1 MGLRTTIPAF
11 DKLAGGGI
19 PEGSMVV
26 FWSKPGVENV
36 QFVYQTIYSNLKKG
50 YSVLYVVNNKTP
62 SLVRTEI
69 ANYINDV
76 SQFEVEG
83 RLLFVDSYSKMFNA
97 DTGEKLFVENPK
109 DIDSIM
115 SSIVKGVNILNPKKK
130 LIIVLDDLSTTIDLC
145 GDDSVKIL
153 SRWKKEFNKAT
164 SLFLFTEWP
173 YSKKVL
179 STIRKEMDIVVKINA
194 VEEKVILRKYF
205 SIDKGVDSAKGKGIP
220 FEVVE
225 PGGIK
230 VYIPKILVTGPYNA
244 GKSSFVHS
252 ASIKSVS
259 VDRFGTTIALDHGH
273 VDYAGF
279 SIDLFGTPGQERFDP
294 ILKLLGSQSLGVI
307 IVIDSTAPE
316 TFPRAKE
323 MLKKTRTVG
332 LPFVIAANKA
342 NLKGALSV
350 KEIREIFNFGDE
362 VKIIPVRAEKDCPK
376 EGICKLRKSDVHKVL
391 DTLFKLI
398 LKI

>member
-36 QFVYQTIYSNLKKG
+36 QFVYQTVYSNLKKG
-50 YSVLYVVNNKTP
+50 YSVLYIVNNKTP
-62 SLVRTEI
+62 SLVRSEI
-69 ANYINDV
+69 SNYINDI
-76 SQFEVEG
+76 SQFEVDG
-83 RLLFVDSYSKMFNA
+83 KLLFIDSYSKMFNA
-97 DTGEKLFVENPK
+97 DSGEKLCVDNPK
-109 DIDSIM
+109 NIDSVM
-115 SSIVKGVNILNPKKK
+115 SSIKEGVKRLGAKK

-145 GDDSVKIL
+145 GDASVKVL
-153 SRWKKEFNKAT
+153 SKWKESFGKAT

-173 YSKKVL
+173 YSKNVL
-179 STIRKEMDIVVKINA
+179 STIRKSMDIVVKINA

-205 SIDKGVDSAKGKGIP
+205 SIDKGIESAKGKGIP
-220 FEVVE
+220 FEIVE

-252 ASIKSVS
+252 ASVKSVS

-294 ILKLLGSQSLGVI
+294 ILKLLGGQSLGVI

-342 NLKGALSV
+342 NLNGALSV

-362 VKIIPVRAEKDCPK
+362 VKIIPVRAEKNCPK
-376 EGICKLRKSDVHKVL
+376 EGICKLKKGDVHKVL